1 MNQITDIL
9 HQQGYKSIPFRV
21 TKTQHLV
28 LHAKINGVRG
38 RFILDTGAS
47 NSCLGFESVEKFHVQ
62 TQHSSTKA
70 AGAGATGLHTEQSVH
85 NVLQLGRWKNRHF
98 PLIVLD
104 LTHVNTALQHYKV
117 KPVDGIIGADV
128 LLEGQA
134 LIDYNLKQL
143 FLR

>member
-1 MNQITDIL
+1 MSQIPEIL

-28 LHAKINGVRG
+28 LYAKINGVRG

-47 NSCLGFESVEKFHVQ
+47 NSCLGFEGVEKFHVQ

-70 AGAGATGLHTEQSVH
+70 AGAGATGLHTEQSVR

-98 PLIVLD
+98 SLIVLD

-134 LIDYNLKQL
+134 LIDYKMRQL
-143 FLR
+143 FLL

>member
-1 MNQITDIL
+1 MNQIPDIL
-9 HQQGYKSIPFRV
+9 HQHGYKSIPFRV

-47 NSCLGFESVEKFHVQ
+47 NSCLGFEGVEKFHIQ

-70 AGAGATGLHTEQSVH
+70 AGAGATGLHTEQSVR
-85 NVLQLGRWKNRHF
+85 NVLQLGRWKNRYF

-128 LLEGQA
+128 LLGGQA

>member
-1 MNQITDIL
+1 MSQIPEIL
-9 HQQGYKSIPFRV
+9 NQQGYKSIPFRV

-28 LHAKINGVRG
+28 LYAKINGVRG

-47 NSCLGFESVEKFHVQ
+47 NSCLGFEGVEKFHVQ

-70 AGAGATGLHTEQSVH
+70 AGAGATGLHTEQSVR

-98 PLIVLD
+98 SLIVLD

-134 LIDYNLKQL
+134 LIDYKRRQL
-143 FLR
+143 FLL

>member
-1 MNQITDIL
+1 MNQIPDIL
-9 HQQGYKSIPFRV
+9 HQHGYKSIPFRV

-47 NSCLGFESVEKFHVQ
+47 NSCLGFEGVEKFHIQ

-70 AGAGATGLHTEQSVH
+70 AGAGATGLHTEQSVR
-85 NVLQLGRWKNRHF
+85 NVLQLGRWKNRYF